1 MKKFIS
7 YLLIILPLIGLWE
20 FCAQNYPSF
29 GFICPPPSKVLT
41 TGIHSFP
48 VLFQHSC
55 YTAQGI
61 LGGFFLALLLAI
73 LFSATMLLFPATQGL
88 LHPLCVLV
96 QCLPMFTLTPLI
108 VLWFGWGTR
117 AVIIPTALSIFF
129 PLALTIHQ
137 GIKNSP
143 EELLEQFTLYQATT
157 WQKLFKLRIPNGL
170 PHIFSGL
177 KIAMS
182 AAGFA
187 TIAGEWVATQ
197 SGLGILILES
207 RRNYDMAMALAGLF
221 VLTMLTLSLFY
232 SVLLLERSTFF
243 FFRMEKTSKRSFG
256 KKWVFALIPIT
267 VLPCLFYLKDDPKL
281 AAPVPT
287 KSFTLLLDWTPNP
300 NHIPLYVGVEK
311 GFFVD
316 EGISL
321 TLQKNTDTCS
331 SIPHLLLEKVDY
343 TLYHSLGVLKTAVRG
358 APVQVAGR
366 LIDSSLQGLIYRKN
380 EGIEKLEDL
389 NGRVLGFCLNDSKNL
404 PNLLEALRK
413 HHVVPS
419 EIKNVSADVISPM
432 LTYQVDF
439 LYGGFYNVEGVT
451 IALKGTPTG
460 CFLSD
465 TYGSPTGPQLLICG
479 KKGSPAMTPQTLQSL
494 QKALSRSLDFCREY
508 PQEAFA
514 IYVEATKDSP
524 KVLSDERAQWEVTL
538 PLLAKTQEPLSRE
551 LLESLL
557 VTLSTTCPDLR
568 TSIDT
573 FSIET
578 LISDV
583 SETIASS

>member
-20 FCAQNYPSF
+20 FCAQNYPNF

-73 LFSATMLLFPATQGL
+73 LFSATMLLFPSTQGL
-88 LHPLCVLV
+88 LHPFCVLV
-96 QCLPMFTLTPLI
+96 QCLPMFTLAPLI

-197 SGLGILILES
+197 SGLGILIVES

-232 SVLLLERSTFF
+232 SVLLLERNTFF

-267 VLPCLFYLKDDPKL
+267 VLPCLFYLKDDSKL

-419 EIKNVSADVISPM
+419 EIKNVSADMISPM
-432 LTYQVDF
+432 LTYQIDF

-578 LISDV
+578 LISDA

>member
-20 FCAQNYPSF
+20 FCAQNYPNF

-73 LFSATMLLFPATQGL
+73 LFSATMLLFPSTQGL
-88 LHPLCVLV
+88 LHPFCVLV
-96 QCLPMFTLTPLI
+96 QCLPMFTLAPLI

-197 SGLGILILES
+197 SGLGILIVES

-267 VLPCLFYLKDDPKL
+267 VLPCLFYLKDDSKL

-419 EIKNVSADVISPM
+419 EIKNVSADMISPM
-432 LTYQVDF
+432 LTYQIDF

>member
-73 LFSATMLLFPATQGL
+73 LFSATMLLFPSTQGL

-96 QCLPMFTLTPLI
+96 QCLPMFTLAPLI

-182 AAGFA
+182 ATGFA

-197 SGLGILILES
+197 SGLGILIVES

-232 SVLLLERSTFF
+232 SV
-243 FFRMEKTSKRSFG
+243 
-256 KKWVFALIPIT
+256 
-267 VLPCLFYLKDDPKL
+267 
-281 AAPVPT
+281 
-287 KSFTLLLDWTPNP
+287 
-300 NHIPLYVGVEK
+300 
-311 GFFVD
+311 
-316 EGISL
+316 
-321 TLQKNTDTCS
+321 
-331 SIPHLLLEKVDY
+331 
-343 TLYHSLGVLKTAVRG
+343 
-358 APVQVAGR
+358 
-366 LIDSSLQGLIYRKN
+366 
-380 EGIEKLEDL
+380 
-389 NGRVLGFCLNDSKNL
+389 
-404 PNLLEALRK
+404 
-413 HHVVPS
+413 
-419 EIKNVSADVISPM
+419 
-432 LTYQVDF
+432 
-439 LYGGFYNVEGVT
+439 
-451 IALKGTPTG
+451 
-460 CFLSD
+460 
-465 TYGSPTGPQLLICG
+465 
-479 KKGSPAMTPQTLQSL
+479 
-494 QKALSRSLDFCREY
+494 
-508 PQEAFA
+508 
-514 IYVEATKDSP
+514 
-524 KVLSDERAQWEVTL
+524 
-538 PLLAKTQEPLSRE
+538 
-551 LLESLL
+551 
-557 VTLSTTCPDLR
+557 
-568 TSIDT
+568 
-573 FSIET
+573 
-578 LISDV
+578 
-583 SETIASS
+583 

>member
-20 FCAQNYPSF
+20 FCAQNYPNF

-73 LFSATMLLFPATQGL
+73 LFSATMLLFPSTQGL

-96 QCLPMFTLTPLI
+96 QCLPMFTLAPLI

-197 SGLGILILES
+197 SGLGILIVES

-267 VLPCLFYLKDDPKL
+267 VLPCLFYLKDDSKL

-419 EIKNVSADVISPM
+419 EIKNVSADMISPM
-432 LTYQVDF
+432 LTYQIDF

-578 LISDV
+578 LISDA

>member
-20 FCAQNYPSF
+20 FCAQNYPNF

-73 LFSATMLLFPATQGL
+73 LFSATMLLFPSTQGL
-88 LHPLCVLV
+88 LHPFCVLV
-96 QCLPMFTLTPLI
+96 QCLPMFTLAPLI

-197 SGLGILILES
+197 SGLGILIVES

-267 VLPCLFYLKDDPKL
+267 VLPCLFYLKDDSKL

-419 EIKNVSADVISPM
+419 EIKNVSADMISPM
-432 LTYQVDF
+432 LTYQIDF

-578 LISDV
+578 LISDA

>member
-157 WQKLFKLRIPNGL
+157 WQKLFKLRIPNSL

-419 EIKNVSADVISPM
+419 EIKNVSADMISPM

>member
-20 FCAQNYPSF
+20 FCAQNYPNF

-73 LFSATMLLFPATQGL
+73 LFSATMLLFPSTQGL
-88 LHPLCVLV
+88 LHPFCVLV
-96 QCLPMFTLTPLI
+96 QCLPMFTLAPLI

-419 EIKNVSADVISPM
+419 EIKNVSADMISPM
-432 LTYQVDF
+432 LTYQIDF

-578 LISDV
+578 LISDA

>member
-20 FCAQNYPSF
+20 FCAQNYPNF

-73 LFSATMLLFPATQGL
+73 LFSATMLLFPSTQGL
-88 LHPLCVLV
+88 LHPFCVLV
-96 QCLPMFTLTPLI
+96 QCLPMFTLAPLI

-197 SGLGILILES
+197 SGLGILIVES

-267 VLPCLFYLKDDPKL
+267 VLPCLFYLKDDSKL

-316 EGISL
+316 KGISL

-419 EIKNVSADVISPM
+419 EIKNVSADMISPM
-432 LTYQVDF
+432 LTYQIDF

-578 LISDV
+578 LISDA

>member
-20 FCAQNYPSF
+20 FCAQNYPNF

-73 LFSATMLLFPATQGL
+73 LFSATMLLFPSTQGL
-88 LHPLCVLV
+88 LHPFCVLV
-96 QCLPMFTLTPLI
+96 QCLPMFTLAPLI

-380 EGIEKLEDL
+380 EGVEKLEDL

-419 EIKNVSADVISPM
+419 EIKNVSADMISPM
-432 LTYQVDF
+432 LTYQIDF

-578 LISDV
+578 LISDA

>member
-221 VLTMLTLSLFY
+221 VLTMLTLGLFY

-419 EIKNVSADVISPM
+419 EIKNVSADMISPM

>member
-1 MKKFIS
+1 
-7 YLLIILPLIGLWE
+7 
-20 FCAQNYPSF
+20 
-29 GFICPPPSKVLT
+29 
-41 TGIHSFP
+41 
-48 VLFQHSC
+48 
-55 YTAQGI
+55 
-61 LGGFFLALLLAI
+61 
-73 LFSATMLLFPATQGL
+73 
-88 LHPLCVLV
+88 
-96 QCLPMFTLTPLI
+96 
-108 VLWFGWGTR
+108 
-117 AVIIPTALSIFF
+117 
-129 PLALTIHQ
+129 
-137 GIKNSP
+137 
-143 EELLEQFTLYQATT
+143 
-157 WQKLFKLRIPNGL
+157 
-170 PHIFSGL
+170 
-177 KIAMS
+177 
-182 AAGFA
+182 
-187 TIAGEWVATQ
+187 
-197 SGLGILILES
+197 
-207 RRNYDMAMALAGLF
+207 
-221 VLTMLTLSLFY
+221 
-232 SVLLLERSTFF
+232 
-243 FFRMEKTSKRSFG
+243 MEKTSKRSFG

-267 VLPCLFYLKDDPKL
+267 VLPCLFYLKDDSKL

-419 EIKNVSADVISPM
+419 EIKNVSADMISPM
-432 LTYQVDF
+432 LTYQIDF

-578 LISDV
+578 LISDA

>member
-20 FCAQNYPSF
+20 FCAQNYPNF

-73 LFSATMLLFPATQGL
+73 LFSATMLLFPSTQGL
-88 LHPLCVLV
+88 LHPFCVLV
-96 QCLPMFTLTPLI
+96 QCLPMFTLAPLI

-177 KIAMS
+177 KIALS

-197 SGLGILILES
+197 SGLGILIVES

-267 VLPCLFYLKDDPKL
+267 VLPCLFYLKDDSKL

-419 EIKNVSADVISPM
+419 EIKNVSADMISPM
-432 LTYQVDF
+432 LTYQIDF

-578 LISDV
+578 LISDA

>member
-7 YLLIILPLIGLWE
+7 YLLIILPWIGLWE

-419 EIKNVSADVISPM
+419 EIKNVSADMISPM

>member
-73 LFSATMLLFPATQGL
+73 LFSATMLLFPSTQGL

-96 QCLPMFTLTPLI
+96 QCLPMFTLAPLI

-300 NHIPLYVGVEK
+300 NHIPLYAGVEK

-419 EIKNVSADVISPM
+419 EIKNVSADMISPM
-432 LTYQVDF
+432 LTYQIDF

>member
-1 MKKFIS
+1 M
-7 YLLIILPLIGLWE
+7 
-20 FCAQNYPSF
+20 
-29 GFICPPPSKVLT
+29 
-41 TGIHSFP
+41 
-48 VLFQHSC
+48 
-55 YTAQGI
+55 
-61 LGGFFLALLLAI
+61 
-73 LFSATMLLFPATQGL
+73 
-88 LHPLCVLV
+88 
-96 QCLPMFTLTPLI
+96 
-108 VLWFGWGTR
+108 
-117 AVIIPTALSIFF
+117 
-129 PLALTIHQ
+129 
-137 GIKNSP
+137 
-143 EELLEQFTLYQATT
+143 
-157 WQKLFKLRIPNGL
+157 
-170 PHIFSGL
+170 
-177 KIAMS
+177 
-182 AAGFA
+182 
-187 TIAGEWVATQ
+187 
-197 SGLGILILES
+197 
-207 RRNYDMAMALAGLF
+207 
-221 VLTMLTLSLFY
+221 
-232 SVLLLERSTFF
+232 
-243 FFRMEKTSKRSFG
+243 
-256 KKWVFALIPIT
+256 
-267 VLPCLFYLKDDPKL
+267 
-281 AAPVPT
+281 
-287 KSFTLLLDWTPNP
+287 
-300 NHIPLYVGVEK
+300 
-311 GFFVD
+311 
-316 EGISL
+316 
-321 TLQKNTDTCS
+321 
-331 SIPHLLLEKVDY
+331 
-343 TLYHSLGVLKTAVRG
+343 KTAVRG

-419 EIKNVSADVISPM
+419 EIKNVSADMISPM
-432 LTYQVDF
+432 LTYQIDF

>member
-73 LFSATMLLFPATQGL
+73 LFSATMLLFPSTQGL

-96 QCLPMFTLTPLI
+96 QCLPMFTLAPLI

-300 NHIPLYVGVEK
+300 NHIPLYVGVKK

-419 EIKNVSADVISPM
+419 EIKNVSADMISPM
-432 LTYQVDF
+432 LTYQIDF

>member
-20 FCAQNYPSF
+20 FCAQNYPNF

-73 LFSATMLLFPATQGL
+73 LFSATMLLFPSTQGL
-88 LHPLCVLV
+88 LHPFCVLV
-96 QCLPMFTLTPLI
+96 QCLPVFTLAPLI

-197 SGLGILILES
+197 SGLGILIVES

-267 VLPCLFYLKDDPKL
+267 VLPCLFYLKDDSKL

-419 EIKNVSADVISPM
+419 EIKNVSADMISPM
-432 LTYQVDF
+432 LTYQIDF

-578 LISDV
+578 LISDA

>member
-20 FCAQNYPSF
+20 FCAQNYPNF

-73 LFSATMLLFPATQGL
+73 LFSATMLLFPSTQGL
-88 LHPLCVLV
+88 LHPFCVLV
-96 QCLPMFTLTPLI
+96 QCLPMFTLAPLI

-197 SGLGILILES
+197 SGLGILIVES

-267 VLPCLFYLKDDPKL
+267 VLPCLFYLKDDSKL

-419 EIKNVSADVISPM
+419 EIKNVSADMISPM
-432 LTYQVDF
+432 LTYQIDF
-439 LYGGFYNVEGVT
+439 LYGGFYNVEGVA

-578 LISDV
+578 LISDA